1 MEMKDIKSW
10 KGKLEYIWDIYI
22 AWFLVNGR
30 KQGDYWKKIKKKY
43 S

>member
-22 AWFLVNGR
+22 GWFLVNGR
-30 KQGDYWKKIKKKY
+30 KQGDYMTKIKKKY

>member
-10 KGKLEYIWDIYI
+10 KGKLQYFWDIYI
-22 AWFLVNGR
+22 EYFLVNGN
-30 KQGDYWKKIKKKY
+30 KQGEYWKKIKKKY